1 MFKEEISQDRL
12 LRVKQKYN
20 LPDRFL
26 LNVGSIE
33 ERKNALLIVKALPR
47 LKESL
52 PLVIVGKRTKYT
64 VEVEKNAESLGVGGR
79 LHILSEVPFEDL
91 APIYRL
97 SEVFIY
103 PSRYEGFGIPIIEA
117 INCGVPVIAAIG
129 SCLEEAGGPDCQYV
143 SPDDEAELAK
153 AIERFLNVTE
163 NENHRKNAIVNSL
176 EYVKRFSE
184 DIQAEKIMKCYQY
197 LSYER

>member
-1 MFKEEISQDRL
+1 MIYQGCDKVFKTEIEQDVL
-12 LRVKQKYN
+12 QKIKQKYN

-33 ERKNALLIVKALPR
+33 ERKNANLIVKALPL
-47 LKESL
+47 LKEKL

-64 VEVEKNAESLGVGGR
+64 SEIEKTAAALGVKD
-79 LHILSEVPFEDL
+79 LVQIFDKVPFEDL

-117 INCGVPVIAAIG
+117 INCGVPVIAATG
-129 SCLEEAGGPDCQYV
+129 SSLEEAGGHYCQYIN
-143 SPDDEAELAK
+143 PDNAEELAR
-153 AIERFLNVTE
+153 AIEMFLDSNITS
-163 NENHRKNAIVNSL
+163 NYNFI
-176 EYVKRFSE
+176 Y
-184 DIQAEKIMKCYQY
+184 
-197 LSYER
+197 